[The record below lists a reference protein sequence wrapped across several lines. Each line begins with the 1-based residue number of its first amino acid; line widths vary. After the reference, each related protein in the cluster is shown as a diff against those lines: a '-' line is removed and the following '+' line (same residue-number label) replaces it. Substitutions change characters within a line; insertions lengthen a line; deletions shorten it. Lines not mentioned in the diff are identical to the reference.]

1 MNDHAHSHAL
11 PVGSKLKYGLLL
23 TIAILV
29 AELIGGLVSNSLALL
44 SDAGHVFADVIAL
57 SLSWWAVRQA
67 ERPASRR
74 MTFGYHRVGVLIA
87 VVNAVSI
94 LIIALVIFYEAYRRF
109 LEPQEVNSLL
119 MLGVAAIGLAVNLF
133 VANWLRKEQR
143 NNINVRSAFWHV
155 LGDAL
160 ASVGVIVGGIIIYFT
175 DLFVVDVIISVFIG
189 LVILLAAWRIFKEGL
204 EVLLEAAPSQVDVH
218 KMIGALKKVPGVKGV
233 HDIHVWSISPEIH
246 AMSTHVLIDDCTTS
260 QATVIRQRVEEVLKR
275 YNIEHTTLQMECELC
290 SKDDI
295 FCKLTAI
302 PEKDTGETPPA
313 GEAEGHEH

>member
-1 MNDHAHSHAL
+1 MNDHVHNHAM

-29 AELIGGLVSNSLALL
+29 IELIGGLVSNSLALL

-57 SLSWWAVRQA
+57 SLSCWAVRQA